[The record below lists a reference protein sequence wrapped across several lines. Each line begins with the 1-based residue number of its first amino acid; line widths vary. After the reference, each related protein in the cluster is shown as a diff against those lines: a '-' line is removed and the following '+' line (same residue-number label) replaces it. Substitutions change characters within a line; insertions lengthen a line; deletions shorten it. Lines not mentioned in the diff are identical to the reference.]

1 MIKDAEEMLTQWG
14 IWVWEGAGVPGYVS
28 PMRVLMRD
36 NVEQICRAGSNI
48 SDDDAMMIDNM
59 IGALWAT
66 DKTSADCLRVYYAT
80 GRSHF
85 QVGQMFGISRMQTRD
100 CILKAVAYIQGRLD
114 EKRAA

>member
-1 MIKDAEEMLTQWG
+1 MSKDAEEMLTQWG
-14 IWVWEGAGVPGYVS
+14 RWVWESIDMLGYKS
-28 PMRVLMRD
+28 PMFNLMRD
-36 NVEQICRAGSNI
+36 NVEQIRRPESNI
-48 SDDDAMMIDNM
+48 TDDDAMMIDSM

-66 DKTSADCLRVYYAT
+66 DETSADCLRVYYAT
-80 GRSHF
+80 GKSHF

>member
-1 MIKDAEEMLTQWG
+1 MIKDAEELLTQWG

-36 NVEQICRAGSNI
+36 NVEQIGRAGSNI